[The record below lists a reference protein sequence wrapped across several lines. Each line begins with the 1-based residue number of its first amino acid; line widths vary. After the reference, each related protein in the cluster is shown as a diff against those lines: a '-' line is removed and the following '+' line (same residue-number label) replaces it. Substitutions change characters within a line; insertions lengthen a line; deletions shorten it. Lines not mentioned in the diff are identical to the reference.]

1 MLDWI
6 RSDILRQLF
15 QYWDE
20 KRGDRRAPSRDDIDP
35 AGMIEALPNVFL
47 IDVVAEPRRYR
58 VRLMGTEL
66 VECYGQDITGRYV
79 DEITDQVLGA
89 LHELVTT
96 WRPWRLVGES
106 GKTPGRV
113 KRYELLAL
121 PLSTDGATVNM
132 VLGGIVRVHLKE

>member
-1 MLDWI
+1 MLDRI

-20 KRGDRRAPSRDDIDP
+20 KRGGRRAPSREDIDP
-35 AGMIEALPNVFL
+35 AGMVEALPNVFL

-66 VECYGQDITGRYV
+66 VECYGQDITGCYI
-79 DEITDQVLGA
+79 DEITDRELGA

-106 GKTPGRV
+106 GSTPGRV

-132 VLGGIVRVHLKE
+132 VLGGIVQAHLKK